1 MNPHIDRLIEK
12 VKADDAVLA
21 VLLFGSR
28 ARGEETSRSDVDL
41 CLVLPSGKD
50 TPEDRM
56 AVRLAYLPCAGVDVQ
71 VFQLLPLYIRSR
83 VLREGVVLYCRDLDE
98 LYALAYRTVQAYEDF
113 KPRYRYYLEQVADVG
128 S

>member
-1 MNPHIDRLIEK
+1 MNPHVDRLIEK
-12 VKADDAVLA
+12 ARADDSVLA

-56 AVRLAYLPCAGVDVQ
+56 TARLAYMPSIGVDIH

-83 VLREGVVLYCRDLDE
+83 VLREGVVLYCRDMDE
-98 LYALAYRTVQAYEDF
+98 LYTIAYRTAEAYEDF
-113 KPRYRYYLEQVADVG
+113 KPRYRYYLEQVADAG
-128 S
+128 P